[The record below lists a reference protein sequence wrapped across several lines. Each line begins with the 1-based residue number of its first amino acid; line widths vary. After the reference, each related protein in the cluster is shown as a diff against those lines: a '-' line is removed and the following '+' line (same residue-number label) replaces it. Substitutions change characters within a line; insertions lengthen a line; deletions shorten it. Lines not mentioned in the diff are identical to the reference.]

1 MTRWMAYAELH
12 FSTAPT
18 SRSPGPWKS
27 PAPTRPPPLPDAWL
41 VEDRKI
47 TLHAEGDGAR
57 ADLVALK
64 QLLTSLLRDAV
75 RGEAV
80 IEMPPHERWSQR
92 ADHAPAPPDPASPAV
107 LTADSVDPDP
117 DPDAEPALDPD
128 PSLDPEPDSD
138 HQDRTTVPAPSAAP
152 PPRRRPRARPLRPP
166 PLTARRLPLWQ
177 SQVLPMAKS
186 SPSPLPLLT
195 PCSSS
200 LLDPRGD
207 GGLAA
212 RDVL

>member
-12 FSTAPT
+12 FLDSAHLALARAMEVSGSDAPT
-18 SRSPGPWKS
+18 
-27 PAPTRPPPLPDAWL
+27 ALPDAWL

-92 ADHAPAPPDPASPAV
+92 ADHAPPAPPDPASPAV

-138 HQDRTTVPAPSAAP
+138 HQDRTTVP
-152 PPRRRPRARPLRPP
+152 RALGG
-166 PLTARRLPLWQ
+166 
-177 SQVLPMAKS
+177 
-186 SPSPLPLLT
+186 SPT
-195 PCSSS
+195 PDDD
-200 LLDPRGD
+200 LEPDPYAHHR
-207 GGLAA
+207 
-212 RDVL
+212 